1 MQSLPSSSARQHWGF
16 LDKADY
22 HVGKVA
28 DLVLRHHLLKRNKN
42 KKQKTEMGR
51 I

>member
-1 MQSLPSSSARQHWGF
+1 MQSLPSSSTQQHWGF

-28 DLVLRHHLLKRNKN
+28 DLVLRHHLLKKIKKIKN
-42 KKQKTEMGR
+42 KKQK
-51 I
+51 